1 MAQDRDSDDPEA
13 EPIKAELARH
23 GRPDRPVLS
32 ELEAHWREIKARSA
46 HLPHRAD
53 LDPSRIAGA
62 LPHAFVLER
71 AAPGVARLRIVGR
84 ALSNLLGTE
93 ARGLP
98 LSVFFTPAS
107 RDVLRSWLERCFDAP
122 AILEL
127 SAEARQGVFRTPSTG
142 RLLLLPM
149 LDRDGNVTRA
159 LGGMVVEGTKR
170 SSIVKFDLS
179 DTPSRFQILLQPSA
193 AWAAPSAGLPR
204 GLAEAPK
211 PYLRLVVDNSRR

>member
-1 MAQDRDSDDPEA
+1 MAQDRGNGDPGTEPLEA
-13 EPIKAELARH
+13 LLARH
-23 GRPDRPVLS
+23 NRQDRPALA
-32 ELEAHWREIKARSA
+32 EIEAHWREIKSRSP
-46 HLPHRAD
+46 HLPHRAE

-107 RDVLRSWLERCFDAP
+107 RDVLRRWLERCFDAP
-122 AILEL
+122 GIVEL
-127 SAEARQGVFRTPSTG
+127 RAEARQGVFRTALTG

-149 LDRDGNVTRA
+149 LDREGRVTRA
-159 LGGMVVEGTKR
+159 LGGFAVEGTKR
-170 SSIVKFDLS
+170 TSIVKFDLAEEP
-179 DTPSRFQILLQPSA
+179 TRFQILPA
-193 AWAAPSAGLPR
+193 ARPAPPM
-204 GLAEAPK
+204 AEPGR
-211 PYLRLVVDNSRR
+211 PHLRLVVDNSRP

>member
-1 MAQDRDSDDPEA
+1 MAQDRSDD
-13 EPIKAELARH
+13 EPLDTLLARH
-23 GRPDRPVLS
+23 GRKNRSPLA
-32 ELEAHWREIKARSA
+32 EIEAHWRELKSRSR

-84 ALSNLLGTE
+84 TLSTFLGTE

-107 RDVLRSWLERCFDAP
+107 RDPLRRWLEKCFDAP
-122 AILEL
+122 AIVEMAL
-127 SAEARQGVFRTPSTG
+127 EARQGVFRTPLSG

-149 LDRDGNVTRA
+149 LDRDGQATRA
-159 LGGMVVEGTKR
+159 LGGFVVEGTKR
-170 SSIVKFDLS
+170 ASIVKFDL
-179 DTPSRFQILLQPSA
+179 
-193 AWAAPSAGLPR
+193 
-204 GLAEAPK
+204 AEAPTRLQILPGAVTPRLGLPSGAVHGFAEPRR
-211 PYLRLVVDNSRR
+211 PYLRLVVDNSRP

>member
-1 MAQDRDSDDPEA
+1 MAQDRDSNDPGAKPIEA
-13 EPIKAELARH
+13 LLARH
-23 GRPDRPVLS
+23 NRQDRPALA
-32 ELEAHWREIKARSA
+32 EIEAHWREIKARSL

-93 ARGLP
+93 AR
-98 LSVFFTPAS
+98 
-107 RDVLRSWLERCFDAP
+107 
-122 AILEL
+122 
-127 SAEARQGVFRTPSTG
+127 QGVFRTPLTG

-159 LGGMVVEGTKR
+159 LGGLVVEGTKR
-170 SSIVKFDLS
+170 SSIVKFDLAE
-179 DTPSRFQILLQPSA
+179 TPSRFQILPQATA
-193 AWAAPSAGLPR
+193 AWAVPSSGPLR
-204 GLAEAPK
+204 GLAEPRR
-211 PYLRLVVDNSRR
+211 PYLRLVVDNS

>member
-1 MAQDRDSDDPEA
+1 MAQDRDSNDPGS
-13 EPIKAELARH
+13 EPVHALLARH
-23 GRPDRPVLS
+23 SRPDRPALA
-32 ELEAHWREIKARSA
+32 ELEAHWRELRSRLPQ
-46 HLPHRAD
+46 LPHRAD

-107 RDVLRSWLERCFDAP
+107 RDVLRRWLERCFDAP

-127 SAEARQGVFRTPSTG
+127 SAEARQGVFRTPLTG

-149 LDRDGNVTRA
+149 LDRDGHVTRA
-159 LGGMVVEGTKR
+159 LGGFVVEGTKR
-170 SSIVKFDLS
+170 ASIVKFDLAE
-179 DTPSRFQILLQPSA
+179 TPTRFQILPQASA
-193 AWAAPSAGLPR
+193 AWAPSPSGPPKGLEEPR
-204 GLAEAPK
+204 R
-211 PYLRLVVDNSRR
+211 PYLRLVVDNTLG

>member
-1 MAQDRDSDDPEA
+1 MAQDRDSNDRGTDAVESL
-13 EPIKAELARH
+13 LARH
-23 GRPDRPVLS
+23 NRPDRPVLA
-32 ELEAHWREIKARSA
+32 ELEAHWREIRTRSPQ
-46 HLPHRAD
+46 LPHRAD

-62 LPHAFVLER
+62 LPQAFVLER

-127 SAEARQGVFRTPSTG
+127 SAEARQGVFRTPLTG

-149 LDRDGNVTRA
+149 LDRDGHVTRA
-159 LGGMVVEGTKR
+159 LGGFAIEGTKR
-170 SSIVKFDLS
+170 SSIVKFDLAAAP
-179 DTPSRFQILLQPSA
+179 TRFQILPQASA
-193 AWAAPSAGLPR
+193 AWAAAPSEARPVPGEPR
-204 GLAEAPK
+204 RSH
-211 PYLRLVVDNSRR
+211 LRLVVDNS

>member
-1 MAQDRDSDDPEA
+1 MAQDRDSNDPGIESVEA
-13 EPIKAELARH
+13 LLARH
-23 GRPDRPVLS
+23 NRPDRSPLG
-32 ELEAHWREIKARSA
+32 EIEAHWREIKARSRD
-46 HLPHRAD
+46 LPHRAD

-84 ALSNLLGTE
+84 ALSTLLGTE

-107 RDVLRSWLERCFDAP
+107 RDILRRWLERCFDAP

-127 SAEARQGVFRTPSTG
+127 GAEARQGVFRTPLTG

-149 LDRDGNVTRA
+149 LDRDGHVTRA
-159 LGGMVVEGTKR
+159 LGGLVVEGTKR
-170 SSIVKFDLS
+170 SSIVKFDLAE
-179 DTPSRFQILLQPSA
+179 TPSRFQILPQAQVAWAVPSA
-193 AWAAPSAGLPR
+193 VAPR
-204 GLAEAPK
+204 GLAEPRR
-211 PYLRLVVDNSRR
+211 PYLRLVVDNSRA

>member
-1 MAQDRDSDDPEA
+1 MAQDRDSNDPPA
-13 EPIKAELARH
+13 EPIRTLLERRS
-23 GRPDRPVLS
+23 RPDRPILGQI
-32 ELEAHWREIKARSA
+32 EDHWREIKARSL

-53 LDPSRIAGA
+53 LDPSRIAAA

-84 ALSNLLGTE
+84 ALSNHLGTE

-107 RDVLRSWLERCFDAP
+107 RDILRRWLERCFDAP

-127 SAEARQGVFRTPSTG
+127 SAEARQGVFRTPLTG

-149 LDRDGNVTRA
+149 LDRDGKVTRA
-159 LGGMVVEGTKR
+159 LGGLVVEGTKR
-170 SSIVKFDLS
+170 ASIVKFDLAE
-179 DTPSRFQILLQPSA
+179 TPSRFQILPQPSA
-193 AWAAPSAGLPR
+193 AWAAPATGEARGMAEPR
-204 GLAEAPK
+204 RA
-211 PYLRLVVDNSRR
+211 YLRLVVDNTQP